1 MVFFE
6 NRVSTK
12 NQVNTRSLGWA
23 VIQCVCVLSHVQLFV
38 TPWTVAH
45 QAPQSME
52 FSRQEYWSGL
62 PLTSAGIF
70 SNAEIKP
77 TSFGSPALA
86 GRFFTTEPPPY
97 YKEKFGRRERH
108 TDGTECKD
116 TGKRRSPTSQERP
129 RPPAARRA
137 TWSQSLPL
145 IIRETEPSP
154 TDSLTLDF

>member
-12 NQVNTRSLGWA
+12 NQVNMRSLGWA

-86 GRFFTTEPPPY
+86 GRFFTTEQPPI
-97 YKEKFGRRERH
+97 
-108 TDGTECKD
+108 
-116 TGKRRSPTSQERP
+116 KRRNLDTERDTQMEPNVKTQGKEGHRQAKSVLGHQQPGERP
-129 RPPAARRA
+129 GASHSLLSSGR
-137 TWSQSLPL
+137 QSLVL
-145 IIRETEPSP
+145 
-154 TDSLTLDF
+154 LTA